1 MTSTPKK
8 ITTSVDLK
16 MTGDEDSENKVVND
30 GKDVD
35 DETKNKQRK
44 PSKQEW
50 LSHLSS
56 NFLEIVIGGLE
67 VSLRAKVSQK
77 VKEKKKLTPKE
88 NMSLVHSVN
97 HHIFNWKGPQTPDGS
112 LSRYVDM
119 INIGILLWQLFRDVA
134 QLINQHLPETF
145 AYTEMVMTEFGPV
158 PVKKFKGEG
167 GVEGLAS
174 RIANNYYNRYVR

>member
-77 VKEKKKLTPKE
+77 V
-88 NMSLVHSVN
+88 
-97 HHIFNWKGPQTPDGS
+97 
-112 LSRYVDM
+112 
-119 INIGILLWQLFRDVA
+119 
-134 QLINQHLPETF
+134 
-145 AYTEMVMTEFGPV
+145 
-158 PVKKFKGEG
+158 
-167 GVEGLAS
+167 
-174 RIANNYYNRYVR
+174 

>member
-8 ITTSVDLK
+8 IKTGVDLK
-16 MTGDEDSENKVVND
+16 MTGEEDSENKVVND
-30 GKDVD
+30 CQGVN

-44 PSKQEW
+44 LSKQEW
-50 LSHLSS
+50 LSDLSY

-67 VSLRAKVSQK
+67 VSLRGKVSQK

-112 LSRYVDM
+112 LSRHVDM
-119 INIGILLWQLFRDVA
+119 I
-134 QLINQHLPETF
+134 
-145 AYTEMVMTEFGPV
+145 
-158 PVKKFKGEG
+158 
-167 GVEGLAS
+167 
-174 RIANNYYNRYVR
+174 